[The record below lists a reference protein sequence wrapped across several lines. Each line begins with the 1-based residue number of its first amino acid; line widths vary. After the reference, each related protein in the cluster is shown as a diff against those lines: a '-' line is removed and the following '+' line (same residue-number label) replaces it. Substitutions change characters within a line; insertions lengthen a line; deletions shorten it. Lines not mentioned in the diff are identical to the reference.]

1 MSIDA
6 TALPSELL
14 VAPQPL
20 IGFCGL
26 DVLKNSVHKS
36 IWDAFNSNRKPDRPA
51 VQFKILP
58 PNYEFPVA
66 KPKRASYEWYHPKG
80 ILKRNWMLKHLH
92 VLPSVVVLFQDMEWN
107 DPLWTDKQ
115 LQCAST
121 IQSLKNSLQERNTRL
136 VLVLLQKAAPLPHG
150 EDMLASERAAS
161 LTNACGI
168 STKMLFILPHT
179 DHLVG
184 YTSRLESALLEMAQ
198 GYYTLMAKRIR
209 THRDQLTSSHH
220 VLKIRHQFKL
230 GFVSELRQD
239 FSTALKHYSQAFAN
253 LEEIRVVDTNC
264 LEIKTIAG
272 FLNYKICRL
281 MFKLKVPRDSIN
293 HFISHIEKYKNRI
306 GFKDLLFEHYAW
318 LSTQHSAFADLFC
331 EAIKNGL
338 PALQTQHPGMY
349 YYKAATNIVKRKEAF
364 LQCCALSLSPTE
376 PTSPT
381 TLQNISSMALFSEYF
396 GIRSIKTG
404 EPVSEQQV
412 IMLVQENEK
421 NFNHSSA
428 IIQLLGQAM
437 AQFKVYKGLRFRKKL
452 AVDMA
457 EEYFKCGD
465 HAKALTLYS
474 LMLPDYRQ
482 DKWSLLFSDVLLKT
496 LRSAFLSASVADY
509 IACSFEALSLNIRC
523 DQKERITVL
532 ENLWKVFQNVPPVSQ
547 SQIAPELR
555 TLWEN
560 SLANFKSPAIIDL
573 DKITELME
581 CNVSFDKSELKNDE
595 MISIRLVVRLLTDVP
610 LKIRSFTAVLMDNQ
624 SQQFKLKAIKY
635 TIFQDLAEL
644 RNKDNGTNELMLF
657 DGDLKMEPEK
667 YYEILFC
674 TEAQQYL
681 ENTQLQVSCIEILMG
696 TEKNAAILVKNANL
710 TKRNF
715 KHHNRYRDLIDNVTI
730 NPTCYIVP
738 TFHLVTQTTQPMQPM
753 LVNEYFSIVCMVS
766 NPFNVFLQNV
776 GISISVPNNLRN
788 NVFLSTD
795 ISSSRQK
802 LHSQIQIDIGELSM
816 HNSTTVSYYVFS
828 LVEANIEL
836 QQKIWYNLDA
846 IKPKPPPPIET
857 SPSTTDNSP
866 INSRIIMT
874 DFSALALSSLVR
886 IDYIDDSRLRKARD
900 EVVSILCENEFKF
913 CGRFYT
919 LNRQPLTKIYRG
931 ENFLFRANIEV
942 RAKCDLDILET
953 YFICDHN
960 LVQSTYS
967 FKRKKYSNCY
977 RANDTLEDVIV
988 LRTNST
994 NCDWITAK
1002 QFEQS
1007 DNEPEELF
1015 QRSRTLRR
1023 LQLNSTSGSGGGGG
1037 VGGKLDNSSSV
1048 PSSAMNKNLLSKIPN
1063 NMTII
1068 GNCALLASQ
1077 TSILSSST
1085 ISDDG
1090 KLKISDSDS
1099 SKNDDQ
1105 MQSNK
1110 PNSRL
1115 VYSKAIEAITP
1126 TGPCRGFIKGV
1137 LTSEINT
1144 ATNTTSTAAPQIFG
1158 IYCIKWRRNNSKEEN
1173 ESKFVVSGLD
1183 IDEPPLNIYCSIEE
1197 KMFVKVP
1204 MTLKVVLKNPT
1215 SKVVHLISTL
1225 SVSSSDNFMCSGH
1238 KQLDIS
1244 IFAYAEKELVFNLYP
1259 LKVGWQNLPELNLEY
1274 NTITD
1279 PSRNESQN
1287 QLLTHLVQRSMPKKV
1302 FVLPP
1307 YKQQS
1312 NNVK

>member
-51 VQFKILP
+51 VQFKLLP

-136 VLVLLQKAAPLPHG
+136 ALVLLQKAAPLPPG

-168 STKMLFILPHT
+168 SSKMLFILPHT

-198 GYYTLMAKRIR
+198 GYYTLMSKRIR

-230 GFVSELRQD
+230 GFVSEMRQD
-239 FSTALKHYSQAFAN
+239 YSTALKHYSQAFAN

-349 YYKAATNIVKRKEAF
+349 YYKAASNIVKRKEAF

-376 PTSPT
+376 PTTPT

-396 GIRSIKTG
+396 GIRTIKTG

-509 IACSFEALSLNIRC
+509 VACSFEALSLKNRC
-523 DQKERITVL
+523 DQKERIQVL

-573 DKITELME
+573 DKITELLE

-595 MISIRLVVRLLTDVP
+595 MINIRLVVRLLTDVP
-610 LKIRSFTAVLMDNQ
+610 LKIHSFTVVLIDNQ
-624 SQQFKLKAIKY
+624 SQQYKLKAIKY
-635 TIFQDLAEL
+635 TIFQDLSEL
-644 RNKDNGTNELMLF
+644 RNRDNATNEPKLF
-657 DGDLKMEPEK
+657 DGDLKLEPEK

-681 ENTQLQVSCIEILMG
+681 ENTQLQVSCIEALIG
-696 TEKNAAILVKNANL
+696 TEKIAAILVKNATL

-715 KHHNRYRDLIDNVTI
+715 KHHNRYRDLIDNVTT

-738 TFHLVTQTTQPMQPM
+738 TFHLVTQTTQPVQPM
-753 LVNEYFSIVCMVS
+753 LVNEFFSIVCVVN

-788 NVFLSTD
+788 NVFLTTD

-816 HNSTTVSYYVFS
+816 LNSTSVSYYVFS
-828 LVEANIEL
+828 LIETNIEL
-836 QQKIWYNLDA
+836 QQKVWYNLDS
-846 IKPKPPPPIET
+846 IKPKPPPPVE

-866 INSRIIMT
+866 INSRVVVA
-874 DFSALALSSLVR
+874 DFSTLALSSLIR
-886 IDYIDDSRLRKARD
+886 IDYIDDSRLSKARD
-900 EVVSILCENEFKF
+900 EIVSISCESEFKF

-942 RAKCDLDILET
+942 QAKCDLDILET

-967 FKRKKYSNCY
+967 FKRKKYINCY
-977 RANDTLEDVIV
+977 RSNDTLEDVIV

-1002 QFEQS
+1002 QFEHNE
-1007 DNEPEELF
+1007 NEPEEQF
-1015 QRSRTLRR
+1015 HRSRTLRR
-1023 LQLNSTSGSGGGGG
+1023 LQLTASGGGS
-1037 VGGKLDNSSSV
+1037 GGKLDNSIV

-1077 TSILSSST
+1077 TSILSTST

-1090 KLKISDSDS
+1090 KLKVDSDS
-1099 SKNDDQ
+1099 SKEDQ
-1105 MQSNK
+1105 PQPIK
-1110 PNSRL
+1110 PSSRM

-1126 TGPCRGFIKGV
+1126 TGKCRGFIKGV
-1137 LTSEINT
+1137 LTNDSNAAATT
-1144 ATNTTSTAAPQIFG
+1144 APIFG
-1158 IYCIKWRRNNSKEEN
+1158 VYCIKWRRNGCKDEN
-1173 ESKFVVSGLD
+1173 ESKFVVTGLD

-1215 SKVVHLISTL
+1215 AKVVHLISTL
-1225 SVSSSDNFMCSGH
+1225 SVSNSDNFMCSGH
-1238 KQLDIS
+1238 KQLDVS
-1244 IFAYAEKELVFNLYP
+1244 IFAYSEKELVFNLYP

-1274 NTITD
+1274 NTLTD
-1279 PSRNESQN
+1279 PSRDESQN
-1287 QLLTHLVQRSMPKKV
+1287 QLLNHLVQRSMPKKV

-1307 YKQQS
+1307 YKQHS
-1312 NNVK
+1312 NGVK

>member
-51 VQFKILP
+51 VQFKLLP

-115 LQCAST
+115 VQCAST
-121 IQSLKNSLQERNTRL
+121 IQSLKNCLQERNTRL
-136 VLVLLQKAAPLPHG
+136 ALVLLQKDAPLPPG

-168 STKMLFILPHT
+168 SSKMLFILPHT

-230 GFVSELRQD
+230 GFVSEMRQD

-396 GIRSIKTG
+396 GIRTIKTG

-412 IMLVQENEK
+412 ILLVQENEK

-509 IACSFEALSLNIRC
+509 VACSFEALSLKNRC

-560 SLANFKSPAIIDL
+560 SLANFKSPAMIDL
-573 DKITELME
+573 DKITELLE

-595 MISIRLVVRLLTDVP
+595 IINIRLVVRLLTDVP
-610 LKIRSFTAVLMDNQ
+610 FKVRSFTAVLIDNQ
-624 SQQFKLKAIKY
+624 SQQYKLKALKY
-635 TIFQDLAEL
+635 TIFQDLTEL
-644 RNKDNGTNELMLF
+644 RNKDTQTNELKSL
-657 DGDLKMEPEK
+657 DSDLKLEPEK
-667 YYEILFC
+667 YYEILFS

-681 ENTQLQVSCIEILMG
+681 ENTQLQVSCIETMMG
-696 TEKNAAILVKNANL
+696 TDKIAAILVKNATL

-715 KHHNRYRDLIDNVTI
+715 KHHNRYRDLIDNVTT

-738 TFHLVTQTTQPMQPM
+738 TFHLVTQTTQPVQPM
-753 LVNEYFSIVCMVS
+753 LVNEFFSVVCVVS

-788 NVFLSTD
+788 NVFLTTD

-816 HNSTTVSYYVFS
+816 HNSTPVSYYVFS
-828 LVEANIEL
+828 LIEANIEL
-836 QQKIWYNLDA
+836 QQKIWYNLDS

-857 SPSTTDNSP
+857 PSTTDNSP
-866 INSRIIMT
+866 INSRVVAA
-874 DFSALALSSLVR
+874 DFSALALSSLIR

-900 EVVSILCENEFKF
+900 EVVSIACENEFKF

-942 RAKCDLDILET
+942 QAKCDLDILET

-967 FKRKKYSNCY
+967 FKRKKYSNSY
-977 RANDTLEDVIV
+977 RHTDTLEDVIV

-1002 QFEQS
+1002 QF
-1007 DNEPEELF
+1007 DHTDTEPDELF
-1015 QRSRTLRR
+1015 KRSRTLRR
-1023 LQLNSTSGSGGGGG
+1023 LQLTASGKIDNNSI
-1037 VGGKLDNSSSV
+1037 V

-1077 TSILSSST
+1077 TSILSTST

-1090 KLKISDSDS
+1090 KLKIDSDS
-1099 SKNDDQ
+1099 SKDEQ
-1105 MQSNK
+1105 TQAIK
-1110 PNSRL
+1110 PNSRM
-1115 VYSKAIEAITP
+1115 VFSKAIEAITP

-1137 LTSEINT
+1137 VASD
-1144 ATNTTSTAAPQIFG
+1144 ATTIAAPIFG
-1158 IYCIKWRRNNSKEEN
+1158 VYCIKWRRSGSKDEN

-1215 SKVVHLISTL
+1215 ANVVHLISTL
-1225 SVSSSDNFMCSGH
+1225 SVSNSDNFMCSGH

-1244 IFAYAEKELVFNLYP
+1244 IFAYSEKELVFNLYP

-1274 NTITD
+1274 NTVTD
-1279 PSRNESQN
+1279 PSRDESQN
-1287 QLLTHLVQRSMPKKV
+1287 QLLSHLVQRSMPKKV

-1307 YKQQS
+1307 YKQHS
-1312 NNVK
+1312 NGVK